1 MNLTEITNIAYIG
14 YFTQQ
19 ITPCLCCHYA
29 FRWPRM
35 WIKKNI
41 QESLANANVS
51 ARQQCMY
58 EGHYRRNLS
67 SVENPTVE
75 ANIMS
80 LSCKQP
86 MLFYPVPTPGYLVGL
101 YEIFLVLNRCPC
113 NRKKKSGLKQNLK
126 STQPQNKFRR
136 VHHLLQSNVAVSQI
150 KWIQQN

>member
-1 MNLTEITNIAYIG
+1 MLSKSVIGNSHPFSFNSSYTATNSFSSGSPRNASAHVWIYTRHRVPRDTQCNQTTGFKRLTISNNSCYL
-14 YFTQQ
+14 
-19 ITPCLCCHYA
+19 P
-29 FRWPRM
+29 
-35 WIKKNI
+35 K

-67 SVENPTVE
+67 SVKNSTVE

-86 MLFYPVPTPGYLVGL
+86 MLFYPVTMPGYFVGL

-113 NRKKKSGLKQNLK
+113 NRKNL
-126 STQPQNKFRR
+126 
-136 VHHLLQSNVAVSQI
+136 V
-150 KWIQQN
+150 

>member
-1 MNLTEITNIAYIG
+1 MNYSHFSNLKTDCSKHEAQLLKNEI
-14 YFTQQ
+14 
-19 ITPCLCCHYA
+19 
-29 FRWPRM
+29 
-35 WIKKNI
+35 K

-58 EGHYRRNLS
+58 EGRYRRNLS
-67 SVENPTVE
+67 SVENPTLE

-101 YEIFLVLNRCPC
+101 YEIFLVLDRCPC
-113 NRKKKSGLKQNLK
+113 NRKKTGLKQNLK

-136 VHHLLQSNVAVSQI
+136 VYHLLQNNVAVSQI
-150 KWIQQN
+150 K